1 MVEDTRRSII
11 EIEYNDPLTLIYR
24 HVKQLYMV
32 NKLHQLNLLKLTP
45 GMRDKVLKLI
55 LTQ

>member
-1 MVEDTRRSII
+1 MVENTRRSII

-24 HVKQLYMV
+24 LVKQLYMV
-32 NKLHQLNLLKLTP
+32 NKLHQVNILKLTP

>member
-1 MVEDTRRSII
+1 MVENTRRSII

-24 HVKQLYMV
+24 LVKQLYMV

>member
-45 GMRDKVLKLI
+45 GMRDKVLKPI

>member
-1 MVEDTRRSII
+1 MVENTRRSII

-24 HVKQLYMV
+24 LVKQLYMV
-32 NKLHQLNLLKLTP
+32 NKLHQVNILKLTP
-45 GMRDKVLKLI
+45 GMRDKVLKPI